1 MDLILLKKP
10 YTISFTGN
18 PIPFVFALTP
28 YGDVEKTQ
36 DIRLQIRVLIEQ
48 VYNSNTFIEARS
60 QTFYPNGDGR
70 FELDIR
76 SIIDPYLKFYLPRT
90 DFTTPVDAP
99 DQHKRFKISY
109 LLQVNNNIVGS
120 VTETDIFNAI
130 KGGLSYELW
139 HPSDYF
145 LQNFINAHKPLS
157 FLTTEKVLMTEVRY
171 LHWLVP
177 VTSLGAQTATFK
189 VYLDDGTNATK
200 TITANSSPDQWSV
213 WCCPAGF
220 NQNNLSS
227 IVPLGKTV
235 IKYSIKVTSGATIL
249 VDEIFFEIDYRAF
262 YKTTQLIYRSS
273 VGSMETV
280 LLRGQIDFEADYTKE
295 EARRIIAPSYYQNL
309 VVLPQ
314 TVQPYKEEQQKYKG
328 NTGFVNET
336 IANKLRDVFISK
348 EVYEYADGR
357 MYPVTIN
364 NANTKFYTNKD
375 SLIALEIE
383 WYRAFANQFY
393 TPNAIVSQLRTCP
406 AVEAFNVVQLDKNT
420 LQIMYS
426 LPIPYDNIEV
436 NIVIGATTYVYNYS
450 GNSNSIKQ
458 AFINPATSTPVDITV
473 KGRVVC
479 NDDTN
484 PTETGPWTTL
494 TVSVTGNSLPVA
506 LDDNY
511 TIAEGYTSAVA
522 LDGSVLANDYDPDGD
537 AIEVVADSGVTTAGG
552 SYTIDAAGNITYTPP
567 SGTYVGIDSFNY
579 NVREVGGTT
588 TVTAKVNIKVGNGTV
603 IYVRIIS
610 TLLANYN
617 NNGLQWVQVRTNLYF
632 YEDVDSGTPIDV
644 TGLGLSVNVDKAETT
659 LSGTTHTT
667 QTFAVSGT
675 SFQIFQGETYRR
687 QTDSYGTVT
696 YLDSIVFSVLPGTGY
711 TPA

>member
-1 MDLILLKKP
+1 MELILLKKP

-48 VYNSNTFIEARS
+48 VFNSNTFIEARS

-70 FELDIR
+70 FEVDIR

-120 VTETDIFNAI
+120 VTETDVFNCI

-157 FLTTEKVLMTEVRY
+157 FVTTTEKVLMTEVRY

-177 VTSLGAQTATFK
+177 AVTIGAQTATFK
-189 VYLDDGTNATK
+189 VYLDDGSTATK
-200 TITANSSPDQWSV
+200 TITANSSPDMWSV

-220 NQNNLSS
+220 NQNNLAS
-227 IVPLGKTV
+227 IVPVGKTV
-235 IKYSIKVTSGATIL
+235 VKYSIKVTSGATTL

-273 VGSMETV
+273 AGAMETV
-280 LLRGQIDFEADYTKE
+280 LLRGQVDFEADYTKE
-295 EARRIIAPSYYQNL
+295 EARRIIPPAYYQNL

-336 IANKLRDVFISK
+336 IANKLRDLFISK

-364 NANTKFYTNKD
+364 NTNTKFFTNKD
-375 SLIALEIE
+375 SLIALEVE
-383 WYRAFANQFY
+383 WYRAFANQYY
-393 TPNAIVSQLRTCP
+393 TPLSIVSQVRACP
-406 AVEAFNVVQLDKNT
+406 AVESFSVVQLNKDT

-426 LPIPYDNIEV
+426 LPIPYDNIEI
-436 NIVIGATTYVYNYS
+436 NIIIGSTTYAYNYF

-458 AFINPATSTPVDITV
+458 AFINPATGTTPVNITV

-484 PTETGPWTTL
+484 PTETGSWTT
-494 TVSVTGNSLPVA
+494 
-506 LDDNY
+506 
-511 TIAEGYTSAVA
+511 
-522 LDGSVLANDYDPDGD
+522 
-537 AIEVVADSGVTTAGG
+537 
-552 SYTIDAAGNITYTPP
+552 
-567 SGTYVGIDSFNY
+567 
-579 NVREVGGTT
+579 
-588 TVTAKVNIKVGNGTV
+588 V
-603 IYVRIIS
+603 I
-610 TLLANYN
+610 
-617 NNGLQWVQVRTNLYF
+617 
-632 YEDVDSGTPIDV
+632 
-644 TGLGLSVNVDKAETT
+644 
-659 LSGTTHTT
+659 
-667 QTFAVSGT
+667 
-675 SFQIFQGETYRR
+675 
-687 QTDSYGTVT
+687 
-696 YLDSIVFSVLPGTGY
+696 
-711 TPA
+711 